1 MGPIVADMSM
11 SLDGF
16 IADESDSVDQVFTW
30 YGKPQPDP
38 GPTPR
43 DPDVSEELKTAVG
56 LRHEL
61 GVIVYGRRTFEIAKG
76 WGGSHPTGVPVVV
89 ISHSVPAGWP
99 RDNMVRFAS
108 SIDDALGQARAIAGD
123 KTIAIGSPAI
133 TGQLLDSG
141 LLDGVRISLVPVF
154 LGRGIRYFDN
164 LSAAPIELEGP
175 IVVEGNGVTHL
186 SYRVLRDR

>member
-30 YGKPQPDP
+30 YGKPQPDSGSP
-38 GPTPR
+38 LD
-43 DPDVSEELKTAVG
+43 DPDVSEELKTAAG

-61 GVIVYGRRTFEIAKG
+61 GVIVYGRRTFELAQG
-76 WGGSHPTGVPVVV
+76 WGGSHPMGVPVVV
-89 ISHSVPAGWP
+89 ISHSVPVGWP
-99 RDNMVRFAS
+99 RPDNLVRFAS
-108 SIDDALGQARAIAGD
+108 SLADALDQARVIAGE

-133 TGQLLDSG
+133 TQQLLNSG

-164 LSAAPIELEGP
+164 LSAAPIELDGP

-186 SYRVLRDR
+186 SYRVRH

>member
-16 IADESDSVDQVFTW
+16 IADEADSVDQVFSW

-38 GPTPR
+38 GSAPQ
-43 DPDVSEELKTAVG
+43 DADVSEELKTAVG
-56 LRHEL
+56 LAHEL

-76 WGGSHPTGVPVVV
+76 WGGSHPMGVPVVV

-99 RDNMVRFAS
+99 RPDNLVRFAS
-108 SIDDALGQARAIAGD
+108 SVEDALDQAHAIAGD

-133 TGQLLDSG
+133 TQQLLNRG

-154 LGRGIRYFDN
+154 LGRGIRFFDN
-164 LSAAPIELEGP
+164 LSGAPIELDGP

-186 SYRVLRDR
+186 SYRVRH